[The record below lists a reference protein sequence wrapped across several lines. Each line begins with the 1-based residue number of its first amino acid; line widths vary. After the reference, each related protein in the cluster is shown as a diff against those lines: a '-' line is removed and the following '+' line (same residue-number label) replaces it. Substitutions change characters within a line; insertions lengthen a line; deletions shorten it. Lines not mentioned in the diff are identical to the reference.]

1 MNSSANAAPPA
12 PVPSRVLRR
21 LFLTV
26 FLRGRSSRGLQ
37 KESAPRSVGSKLA
50 VTLMFYGFFGL
61 FAFFFVRQPVFA
73 LSVYLHGMTFVFVGM
88 FVAASGGEVLF
99 NKEEADI
106 LLHRPVTPGA

>member
-1 MNSSANAAPPA
+1 MSSASTAAAPIPSS
-12 PVPSRVLRR
+12 SRVLRR

-50 VTLMFYGFFGL
+50 LTLMFYGLFGM

-99 NKEEADI
+99 NKEEAD
-106 LLHRPVTPGA
+106 